1 MNTLT
6 YKGYI
11 GSIEVSEPDNC
22 LYGQVLDLPKD
33 TMITYEGETIKQL
46 RKDFED
52 AIDDY
57 LNVCQKEG
65 IEPHKSYSGS
75 LNVRLTPAI
84 HYRVATLAKQ
94 TGISINAFIRNA
106 VENQIASTGITS
118 H

>member
-1 MNTLT
+1 MNTLN

-11 GSIEVSEPDNC
+11 GSIEVSEADNC
-22 LYGQVLDLPKD
+22 LYGHVLDLPKD
-33 TMITYEGETIKQL
+33 TMLTYEGETIKQL

-57 LNVCQKEG
+57 LNFCQEEG

-84 HYRVATLAKQ
+84 HSKVASLARQ
-94 TGISINAFIRNA
+94 TGVSINAFIRKA
-106 VENQIASTGITS
+106 VENQIASML
-118 H
+118 

>member
-1 MNTLT
+1 MNTLN

-11 GSIEVSEPDNC
+11 GSIEVSEADNC

-33 TMITYEGETIKQL
+33 TMLTYEGETIKQL

-52 AIDDY
+52 AINDY
-57 LNVCQKEG
+57 LNLCQEEG

-84 HYRVATLAKQ
+84 HSKVASLARQ
-94 TGISINAFIRNA
+94 TGISINAFIRKA
-106 VENQIASTGITS
+106 IENQIASML
-118 H
+118 

>member
-1 MNTLT
+1 MNTLN

-11 GSIEVSEPDNC
+11 GSIEVSEVDNC

-33 TMITYEGETIKQL
+33 TMLTYEGETIKQL

-57 LNVCQKEG
+57 LNLCQEEG

-75 LNVRLTPAI
+75 LNIRLTPAI
-84 HYRVATLAKQ
+84 HSKVASLARQ
-94 TGISINAFIRNA
+94 TGVSINAFIRKA
-106 VENQIASTGITS
+106 VENQIASML
-118 H
+118 

>member
-1 MNTLT
+1 MNILN

-11 GSIEVSEPDNC
+11 GSIEVSEADNC
-22 LYGQVLDLPKD
+22 LYGQVLDLPKN
-33 TMITYEGETIKQL
+33 TLISYEGETIKEL

-57 LNVCQKEG
+57 LNLCQEEG

-84 HYRVATLAKQ
+84 HSKVASLARQ
-94 TGISINAFIRNA
+94 TGVSINAFIRKA
-106 VENQIASTGITS
+106 IENQIASML
-118 H
+118 

>member
-11 GSIEVSEPDNC
+11 GSIEVSEADNC

-33 TMITYEGETIKQL
+33 TLISYEGETIKEL

-57 LNVCQKEG
+57 LNHCQEEG

-84 HYRVATLAKQ
+84 HSRVAALARQ
-94 TGISINAFIRNA
+94 TGVSINAFIRKA
-106 VENQIASTGITS
+106 VENQIASML
-118 H
+118 